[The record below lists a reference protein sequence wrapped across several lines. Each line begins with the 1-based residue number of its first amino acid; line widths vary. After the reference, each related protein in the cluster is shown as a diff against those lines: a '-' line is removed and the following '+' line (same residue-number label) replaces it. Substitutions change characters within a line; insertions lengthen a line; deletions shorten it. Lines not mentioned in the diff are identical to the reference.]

1 MAFILVTASLFF
13 VFLWIISLCKVL
25 LLPRIPWA
33 KHFMHNGR
41 AFRKR
46 NVLLVIAH
54 PDDESMFFTPTINF
68 LTSKGHNVQILC
80 LSTGG
85 AEGKGNIRKR
95 ELFQACV
102 ALKVPM
108 QQLKIINHP
117 DLQDGFD
124 KVWNH
129 SLLAQIIEEQI
140 TSCSIDVIITFDS
153 YGVSGHCN
161 HCDVHYGVCS
171 SLCPHECDILYSIRE
186 MSDYGVNKLLH
197 DTLQRD
203 IEVWEL
209 VSTNILRKYSGPVD
223 IWLSIFF
230 TMLHSNGTMQ
240 CLVNE
245 HSRRSF
251 KAMAQHS
258 SQWVW
263 FRKLFLSFV
272 AILLLAL
279 HLNFRPVNPS
289 TLYGLNPEAQAA
301 FHFHEM
307 IERNYF

>member
-1 MAFILVTASLFF
+1 MAWILIISSIPLV
-13 VFLWIISLCKVL
+13 WIIFLCIHL
-25 LLPRIPWA
+25 LLPRVFFTKRFA
-33 KHFMHNGR
+33 QNGR
-41 AFRKR
+41 VFRKR

-68 LTSKGHNVQILC
+68 LTSKGHNVHILC
-80 LSTGG
+80 LSIGD
-85 AEGKGNIRKR
+85 ADGKGNIRKK

-108 QQLKIINHP
+108 QQVKIFNHP
-117 DLQDGFD
+117 DLQDGFG

-129 SLLAQIIEEQI
+129 SLMAKIIEEET
-140 TSCSIDVIITFDS
+140 TSRCIDMIITFDN

-161 HCDVHYGVCS
+161 HRDVHYGVC
-171 SLCPHECDILYSIRE
+171 
-186 MSDYGVNKLLH
+186 MLLH
-197 DTLQRD
+197 DPQRD

-223 IWLSIFF
+223 IWLSVFMA
-230 TMLHSNGTMQ
+230 MLHSNGTVQ

-251 KAMAQHS
+251 IAMAQHS

-263 FRKLFLSFV
+263 FRKLFVALSSYTY
-272 AILLLAL
+272 
-279 HLNFRPVNPS
+279 VN
-289 TLYGLNPEAQAA
+289 TL
-301 FHFHEM
+301 
-307 IERNYF
+307 RKV

>member
-1 MAFILVTASLFF
+1 MAFILIIASL
-13 VFLWIISLCKVL
+13 VLFLWIVSLCKVL
-25 LLPRIPWA
+25 LLPRIPFA
-33 KHFMHNGR
+33 KHFTNNNGR

-80 LSTGG
+80 LSIGD
-85 AEGKGNIRKR
+85 ADGKGNIRKQ

-108 QQLKIINHP
+108 QQVKIVNHP
-117 DLQDGFD
+117 DLQDGFG

-129 SLLAQIIEEQI
+129 SLLAKIIEEEI
-140 TSCSIDVIITFDS
+140 TSRCIDMIITFDS

-161 HCDVHYGVCS
+161 HRDVHYGVC
-171 SLCPHECDILYSIRE
+171 
-186 MSDYGVNKLLH
+186 KLLH
-197 DTLQRD
+197 DILQRD

-223 IWLSIFF
+223 IWLSIFL
-230 TMLHSNGTMQ
+230 TMLHTNGTMQ

-245 HSRRSF
+245 HSRRSGI
-251 KAMAQHS
+251 AMAQHS

-263 FRKLFLSFV
+263 FRKLFVTLSSYTYM
-272 AILLLAL
+272 
-279 HLNFRPVNPS
+279 N
-289 TLYGLNPEAQAA
+289 TL
-301 FHFHEM
+301 
-307 IERNYF
+307 RKVK

>member
-1 MAFILVTASLFF
+1 MAFILIIASL
-13 VFLWIISLCKVL
+13 VLFLWIVSLCKVL
-25 LLPRIPWA
+25 LLPRIPFA
-33 KHFMHNGR
+33 KHFTNNNGR

-80 LSTGG
+80 LSIGD
-85 AEGKGNIRKR
+85 ADGKGNIRKQ

-108 QQLKIINHP
+108 QQVKIVNHP
-117 DLQDGFD
+117 DLQDGFG

-129 SLLAQIIEEQI
+129 SLLAKIIEEEI
-140 TSCSIDVIITFDS
+140 TSRCIDMIITFDS

-161 HCDVHYGVCS
+161 HRDVHYGVC
-171 SLCPHECDILYSIRE
+171 
-186 MSDYGVNKLLH
+186 KLLH
-197 DTLQRD
+197 DILQRD

-209 VSTNILRKYSGPVD
+209 
-223 IWLSIFF
+223 
-230 TMLHSNGTMQ
+230 

-245 HSRRSF
+245 HSRRSGI
-251 KAMAQHS
+251 AMAQHS

-263 FRKLFLSFV
+263 FRKLFVTLSSYTYM
-272 AILLLAL
+272 
-279 HLNFRPVNPS
+279 N
-289 TLYGLNPEAQAA
+289 TL
-301 FHFHEM
+301 
-307 IERNYF
+307 RKVK